1 VGKFYSTAR
10 LSDNISLTPE
20 GFLICEGVAITRAGE
35 LLYSP
40 EETTIEAS
48 DGDTVIT
55 REIQDITSP
64 QVIASFEGKPITIGH
79 PENGDFVGPKNYK
92 ELSVGVIQNVR
103 PGIDENKDK
112 LLADLLINDFEAIEA
127 VQSKKLR
134 EVSCGYEADF
144 YQIKPGLGKQENIRG
159 NHVAIVQTGRCGSEC
174 AIFDHAPNKGN
185 YSMEKNISID
195 ESMKSEK
202 EEVVVDELDVQQ
214 VLKNLMD
221 RMEDI
226 EAKLSVDSEEEV
238 VVEDE
243 EKVEEEV
250 VADEEEVTKTDSDI
264 LAAIHKMLT
273 DMNEKD
279 VVVDNYDSESK
290 DMVNDSETLS
300 KAEILAPGIEDSE
313 NLKAKALDSAYKTKD
328 GKEAIDKVLSGKSF
342 DSADKDLLFS
352 ASAEVLK
359 GIRQKKVNTRV
370 SLDGVNSTNKAA
382 MTPSRMNE
390 INKLRYSEK

>member
-1 VGKFYSTAR
+1 
-10 LSDNISLTPE
+10 
-20 GFLICEGVAITRAGE
+20 
-35 LLYSP
+35 
-40 EETTIEAS
+40 
-48 DGDTVIT
+48 
-55 REIQDITSP
+55 
-64 QVIASFEGKPITIGH
+64 
-79 PENGDFVGPKNYK
+79 
-92 ELSVGVIQNVR
+92 
-103 PGIDENKDK
+103 
-112 LLADLLINDFEAIEA
+112 
-127 VQSKKLR
+127 
-134 EVSCGYEADF
+134 
-144 YQIKPGLGKQENIRG
+144 
-159 NHVAIVQTGRCGSEC
+159 
-174 AIFDHAPNKGN
+174 
-185 YSMEKNISID
+185 
-195 ESMKSEK
+195 
-202 EEVVVDELDVQQ
+202 
-214 VLKNLMD
+214 
-221 RMEDI
+221 MEDI

-250 VADEEEVTKTDSDI
+250 VADEEVTKTDSDI

-313 NLKAKALDSAYKTKD
+313 NLKAKALDSAYKTQD

-370 SLDGVNSTNKAA
+370 SLDGLNSAKKLP

-390 INKLRYSEK
+390 INKLRYSE

>member
-1 VGKFYSTAR
+1 MGKFYSTAR

-20 GFLICEGVAITRAGE
+20 GFLICESVAITRAGE

-40 EETTIEAS
+40 DETTIEAA

-79 PENGDFVGPKNYK
+79 PENGEFVGPKNYK

-103 PGIDENKDK
+103 SGSGEEQDK
-112 LLADLLINDFEAIEA
+112 LLADLLITDYEAIEA
-127 VQSKKLR
+127 VRSKKLR

-159 NHVAIVQTGRCGSEC
+159 NHLAIVQSGRCGSEC
-174 AIFDHAPNKGN
+174 AIFDHAPQKGK
-185 YSMEKNISID
+185 YSMKKEISVD
-195 ESMKSEK
+195 ESMKSR

-264 LAAIHKMLT
+264 LAAIHKMLK
-273 DMNEKD
+273 DMKEKD

-290 DMVNDSETLS
+290 NMVNDSETLS

-328 GKEAIDKVLSGKSF
+328 GKEAINKVLAGKSF

-370 SLDGVNSTNKAA
+370 SLDSVNSTKNLP

>member
-1 VGKFYSTAR
+1 MGKFYSTAR

-112 LLADLLINDFEAIEA
+112 LLADLLINDYEAIEA

-159 NHVAIVQTGRCGSEC
+159 NHVAIVQSGRCGSEC
-174 AIFDHAPNKGN
+174 AIFDHAPNKGS

-195 ESMKSEK
+195 ESMKSE

-264 LAAIHKMLT
+264 LAAIHKMLK

-290 DMVNDSETLS
+290 NMVNDSETLS

-313 NLKAKALDSAYKTKD
+313 NLKEKALDSAYKTKD
-328 GKEAIDKVLSGKSF
+328 GKEAINKVLAGKSF

-370 SLDGVNSTNKAA
+370 SLDSVNSTKNLP

>member
-1 VGKFYSTAR
+1 MGKFYSTAR

-112 LLADLLINDFEAIEA
+112 LLADLLINDYEAIEA

-144 YQIKPGLGKQENIRG
+144 YQIKPGFGKQENIRG

-174 AIFDHAPNKGN
+174 AIFDHAPYKGN

-195 ESMKSEK
+195 ESMKPE

-250 VADEEEVTKTDSDI
+250 VVDEEEVTKTDSDI
-264 LAAIHKMLT
+264 LAAIHKMLK

-279 VVVDNYDSESK
+279 VVSDNYDSETK

-300 KAEILAPGIEDSE
+300 KAEILAPGIEDTE
-313 NLKAKALDSAYKTKD
+313 NLKTKALDSAYKTKD
-328 GKEAIDKVLSGKSF
+328 GREAIEKVLSGKSF

-359 GIRQKKVNTRV
+359 SIRQKKVNTRV

>member
-1 VGKFYSTAR
+1 MGKFYSTAR

-40 EETTIEAS
+40 DETTVEAS

-55 REIQDITSP
+55 REIKDITSP

-79 PENGDFVGPKNYK
+79 PANGDFVGPKNYK

-112 LLADLLINDFEAIEA
+112 LLADLLINDYEAIEA

-195 ESMKSEK
+195 ESMKSD

-264 LAAIHKMLT
+264 LAAIHKMLK
-273 DMNEKD
+273 DMNQKE

-313 NLKAKALDSAYKTKD
+313 NLKSKALDFAYKTKD

-359 GIRQKKVNTRV
+359 AIRQKKVNTRV
-370 SLDGVNSTNKAA
+370 SLDNVNSTKKLP

>member
-1 VGKFYSTAR
+1 MGKFYSTAR

-112 LLADLLINDFEAIEA
+112 LLADLLINDYEAIEA

-144 YQIKPGLGKQENIRG
+144 YQIKPGFGKQENIRG

-195 ESMKSEK
+195 ESMKSE

-273 DMNEKD
+273 DMNKKD

-290 DMVNDSETLS
+290 NMVNDSETLS

-313 NLKAKALDSAYKTKD
+313 NLKEKALDSAYKTKD

-359 GIRQKKVNTRV
+359 SIRQKKVNTRV
-370 SLDGVNSTNKAA
+370 SLDSVNSTKKLP

>member
-40 EETTIEAS
+40 DETTVEAS

-55 REIQDITSP
+55 REIKDITSP

-79 PENGDFVGPKNYK
+79 PANGDFVGPKNYK

-112 LLADLLINDFEAIEA
+112 LLADLLINDYEAIEA

-195 ESMKSEK
+195 ESMKSD

-264 LAAIHKMLT
+264 LAAIHKMLK
-273 DMNEKD
+273 DMNQKE

-313 NLKAKALDSAYKTKD
+313 NLKSKALDFAYKTKD

-359 GIRQKKVNTRV
+359 AIRQKKVNTRV
-370 SLDGVNSTNKAA
+370 SLDNVNSTKKLP

>member
-1 VGKFYSTAR
+1 MGKFYSTAR

-55 REIQDITSP
+55 REIKDITSP
-64 QVIASFEGKPITIGH
+64 QVVASFEGKPITIGH

-103 PGIDENKDK
+103 PGIDDNEDK
-112 LLADLLINDFEAIEA
+112 LLADLLITDFEAIEA

-144 YQIKPGLGKQENIRG
+144 YQVKPGLGRQENIRG
-159 NHVAIVQTGRCGSEC
+159 NHVAIVQSGRCGSEC
-174 AIFDHAPNKGN
+174 AIFDHAPEQGK
-185 YSMEKNISID
+185 YSMKKEISVD
-195 ESMKSEK
+195 ESMKSD

-250 VADEEEVTKTDSDI
+250 VADEEVTKTDSDI

-359 GIRQKKVNTRV
+359 SIRQKKVNTRV